1 VAYDGTDYAGFQVQP
16 NARTVQGELERAIS
30 KVCDEAVRVTGAGRT
45 DAGVH
50 ASGQVVDFRT
60 ASALD
65 GVTIGRGV
73 NALLPEDIAVSAL
86 EPAGEDFHARFSA
99 TGRTYEYR
107 IRQAPERDP
116 LERRRELHIA
126 GPLDLAAMRD
136 ASTRLV
142 GRKDFSSFAAGPGG
156 VRSVRSARWCEQG
169 SSVRFEITADAFLRG
184 MVRAI
189 VGTLL
194 WVGRGKIDARTFGR
208 IVEASDRAMAG
219 PSAPAN
225 GLCLI
230 AVQYGEDAANAAS
243 EEGLQ
248 GWGQGPPA
256 REARHLREEDE

>member
-1 VAYDGTDYAGFQVQP
+1 VAYDGTAYAGFQVQS
-16 NARTVQGELERAIS
+16 NAPTVQGELERALS
-30 KVCDEAVRVTGAGRT
+30 TVCAEAVRVTGAGRT

-50 ASGQVVDFRT
+50 ASGQVIDFRT

-65 GVTIGRGV
+65 GSTTGRGV

-86 EPAGEDFHARFSA
+86 EPAAEDFHARFSA

-107 IRQAPERDP
+107 IRHGSERDP
-116 LERRRELHIA
+116 LERRRELHHA
-126 GPLDLAAMRD
+126 AALDLAAMRD
-136 ASTRLV
+136 ASARLV
-142 GRKDFSSFAAGPGG
+142 GRRDFSSFAAGPGG
-156 VRSVRSARWCEQG
+156 VRSVRRAEWCELGDAQI
-169 SSVRFEITADAFLRG
+169 RFEITADAFLRG

-194 WVGRGKIDARTFGR
+194 WVGRGKIDAPAFER
-208 IVEASDRAMAG
+208 IVAASDRRVAG

-230 AVQYGEDAANAAS
+230 AVEYGQDAANAAS

-248 GWGQGPPA
+248 GIPP
-256 REARHLREEDE
+256 LREEDE

>member
-1 VAYDGTDYAGFQVQP
+1 MAYDGTVYAGFQVQP

-30 KVCDEAVRVTGAGRT
+30 KVCDEEAVRVTGAGRT

-50 ASGQVVDFRT
+50 ASGQVIDFRT

-86 EPAGEDFHARFSA
+86 EPAAEDFHARFSA

-116 LERRRELHIA
+116 LERHRELHIA
-126 GPLDLAAMRD
+126 GALDVAAMRE
-136 ASTRLV
+136 ASARLV
-142 GRKDFSSFAAGPGG
+142 GRRDFSSFAAGPGG
-156 VRSVRSARWCEQG
+156 VRSVRRAEWCEHGDAQL
-169 SSVRFEITADAFLRG
+169 RFEITADAFLRG

-194 WVGRGKIDARTFGR
+194 WVGRGKIDPDTFEK
-208 IVEASDRAMAG
+208 IVDGHDRAMAG

-230 AVQYGEDAANAAS
+230 AVEYRQDAANAAS

-248 GWGQGPPA
+248 GIPP
-256 REARHLREEDE
+256 LREEDE

>member
-1 VAYDGTDYAGFQVQP
+1 VAYDGTDYAGFQVQS

-30 KVCDEAVRVTGAGRT
+30 KVCDEVVRVTGAGRT

-50 ASGQVVDFRT
+50 ASGQVIDFRT

-107 IRQAPERDP
+107 IRHAPERDP
-116 LERRRELHIA
+116 LERGRELHIA
-126 GPLDLAAMRD
+126 GPLDVAAMRD

-156 VRSVRSARWCEQG
+156 VRSVRSARWCG
-169 SSVRFEITADAFLRG
+169 TGTSSVRFEITADAFLRG
-184 MVRAI
+184 MGRAI

-194 WVGRGKIDARTFGR
+194 WVGRGKIDALTFGK
-208 IVEASDRAMAG
+208 IVEANDRAMAG
-219 PSAPAN
+219 PSAAAN
-225 GLCLI
+225 GLCLV
-230 AVQYGEDAANAAS
+230 AVEYGEAKDR
-243 EEGLQ
+243 
-248 GWGQGPPA
+248 
-256 REARHLREEDE
+256 RELDEADE

>member
-1 VAYDGTDYAGFQVQP
+1 MQP
-16 NARTVQGELERAIS
+16 NARTIQDELERAIS
-30 KVCDEAVRVTGAGRT
+30 RVCDEAVRITGAGRT

-50 ASGQVVDFRT
+50 ASGQVIDFRT
-60 ASALD
+60 ASGLD
-65 GVTIGRGV
+65 GATIGRGV

-86 EPAGEDFHARFSA
+86 EPAAEDFHARFSA

-107 IRQAPERDP
+107 IRHSRERDP
-116 LERRRELHIA
+116 LERHRELHLA

-136 ASTRLV
+136 ASAHVL

-156 VRSVRSARWCEQG
+156 VRSVRSATWCEDG
-169 SSVRFEITADAFLRG
+169 PRLRFEITADAFLRG

-194 WVGRGKIDARTFGR
+194 WVGRGKIDPLTFEK
-208 IVEASDRAMAG
+208 IVAANDRAMAG

-230 AVQYGEDAANAAS
+230 AVDYGD
-243 EEGLQ
+243 
-248 GWGQGPPA
+248 A
-256 REARHLREEDE
+256 RERRELDEADE

>member
-1 VAYDGTDYAGFQVQP
+1 VAYDGTSYAGFQVQP

-30 KVCDEAVRVTGAGRT
+30 GVCDEAVRVSGAGRT

-50 ASGQVVDFRT
+50 ASGQVIDFRT

-73 NALLPEDIAVSAL
+73 NALLPEDIAVSAV

-107 IRQAPERDP
+107 IRHAPERDP

-126 GPLDLAAMRD
+126 GPLDVAAMRD
-136 ASTRLV
+136 ASARLV

-156 VRSVRSARWCEQG
+156 VRSVRSAKWCERG
-169 SSVRFEITADAFLRG
+169 PALRFEITADAFLRG

-194 WVGRGKIDARTFGR
+194 WVGRGKIDAATFEK
-208 IVEASDRAMAG
+208 IVDGNDRAMAG

-225 GLCLI
+225 GLCLV
-230 AVQYGEDAANAAS
+230 AVEYGET
-243 EEGLQ
+243 
-248 GWGQGPPA
+248 
-256 REARHLREEDE
+256 RERRELDEADE

>member
-1 VAYDGTDYAGFQVQP
+1 MAYDGTGYAGFQVQP
-16 NARTVQGELERAIS
+16 NPRTVQGELERAIS
-30 KVCDEAVRVTGAGRT
+30 RVCDEAVRVTGAGRT
-45 DAGVH
+45 DTGVH
-50 ASGQVVDFRT
+50 ASGQVIDFRT

-86 EPAGEDFHARFSA
+86 EPVAEDFHARFSA

-107 IRQAPERDP
+107 IRHEVERDP
-116 LERRRELHIA
+116 LERHRELHIA

-136 ASTRLV
+136 ASAHLV

-156 VRSVRSARWCEQG
+156 VRSVRSATWCQEG
-169 SSVRFEITADAFLRG
+169 PRLRFEITADAFLRG

-194 WVGRGKIDARTFGR
+194 WVGRGKIDALTFEK
-208 IVEASDRAMAG
+208 IIAANDRAMAG
-219 PSAPAN
+219 PTAPAN

-230 AVQYGEDAANAAS
+230 AVEYGDS
-243 EEGLQ
+243 
-248 GWGQGPPA
+248 
-256 REARHLREEDE
+256 RERRELDEADE

>member
-1 VAYDGTDYAGFQVQP
+1 MAYDGTSYAGFQVQA
-16 NARTVQGELERAIS
+16 NARTVQGELERALS
-30 KVCDEAVRVTGAGRT
+30 YVCDEAVRVTGAGRT

-50 ASGQVVDFRT
+50 ASGQVIDFRT

-86 EPAGEDFHARFSA
+86 EPAAEDFHARFSA

-107 IRQAPERDP
+107 IRHAPERDP
-116 LERRRELHIA
+116 LERRRELQIA

-136 ASTRLV
+136 ASVRLV
-142 GRKDFSSFAAGPGG
+142 GRRDFSSFAAGPGG
-156 VRSVRSARWCEQG
+156 VRSVRRAEWCQPG
-169 SSVRFEITADAFLRG
+169 TSQLRFEVEADAFLRG

-194 WVGRGKIDARTFGR
+194 WVGRGKIDVPGFER
-208 IVEASDRAMAG
+208 IVAANDRARAG

-230 AVQYGEDAANAAS
+230 AVEYRQDAANAAS

-248 GWGQGPPA
+248 GIPP
-256 REARHLREEDE
+256 LREEDE

>member
-1 VAYDGTDYAGFQVQP
+1 VAYDGTAYAGFQVQP
-16 NARTVQGELERAIS
+16 NASTVQGELERVLS
-30 KVCDEAVRVTGAGRT
+30 QVCDEAVRVTGAGRT

-50 ASGQVVDFRT
+50 ASGQVIDFRT

-65 GVTIGRGV
+65 GATIGRGV
-73 NALLPEDIAVSAL
+73 NALLPEDIAVSAV
-86 EPAGEDFHARFSA
+86 EPAAEHFHARFSA

-107 IRQAPERDP
+107 IRHGPERDP

-126 GPLDLAAMRD
+126 GPLDVAAMND
-136 ASTRLV
+136 ASARLI

-156 VRSVRSARWCEQG
+156 VRSVKHAEWCEQG
-169 SSVRFEITADAFLRG
+169 PGLRFEITADAFLRG

-194 WVGRGKIDARTFGR
+194 WVGRGKIDAAAFEK
-208 IVEASDRAMAG
+208 IVAANDRARAG

-230 AVQYGEDAANAAS
+230 AVEYGET
-243 EEGLQ
+243 
-248 GWGQGPPA
+248 
-256 REARHLREEDE
+256 RERRELDEADE

>member
-1 VAYDGTDYAGFQVQP
+1 MAYDGTGYAGFQVQP
-16 NARTVQGELERAIS
+16 NAHTVQGELERAIS
-30 KVCDEAVRVTGAGRT
+30 QVCDEAVRVTGAGRT

-50 ASGQVVDFRT
+50 ASGQVIDFRT

-86 EPAGEDFHARFSA
+86 EPAAEDFHARFSA

-107 IRQAPERDP
+107 IRRAPERDP
-116 LERRRELHIA
+116 LERLREVHLA
-126 GPLDLAAMRD
+126 GPLDVAAMRD
-136 ASTRLV
+136 ASAHLV
-142 GRKDFSSFAAGPGG
+142 GRRDFSSFAAGTGG
-156 VRSVRSARWCEQG
+156 IRSVRRATWCEHG
-169 SSVRFEITADAFLRG
+169 ARLRFEITADAFLRG

-194 WVGRGKIDARTFGR
+194 WVGRGKIDAPTFER
-208 IVEASDRAMAG
+208 IVAASDRAMAG

-230 AVQYGEDAANAAS
+230 AVEYRQDAANAAS
-243 EEGLQ
+243 EE
-248 GWGQGPPA
+248 
-256 REARHLREEDE
+256 DE

>member
-1 VAYDGTDYAGFQVQP
+1 VAYDGTAYAGFQVQP
-16 NARTVQGELERAIS
+16 NARTVQGELERALS
-30 KVCDEAVRVTGAGRT
+30 GVCNEAVRVTGAGRT

-50 ASGQVVDFRT
+50 ASGQVIDFRT

-65 GVTIGRGV
+65 GARIGRGV

-107 IRQAPERDP
+107 IRHAPERDP
-116 LERRRELHIA
+116 LERSRELHIP
-126 GPLDLAAMRD
+126 GPLEVAAMRE
-136 ASTRLV
+136 ASGRLV
-142 GRKDFSSFAAGPGG
+142 GRRDFSSFAAGPGG
-156 VRSVRSARWCEQG
+156 VRAVRSAVWCQDG
-169 SSVRFEITADAFLRG
+169 PRLRFEITAEAFLRG

-194 WVGRGKIDARTFGR
+194 WVGRGKIDAATFGK
-208 IVEASDRAMAG
+208 IVEGNDRALAG

-230 AVQYGEDAANAAS
+230 AVEYGDARAK
-243 EEGLQ
+243 
-248 GWGQGPPA
+248 
-256 REARHLREEDE
+256 RELDEADE